1 MESTAQDVRDGGDVP
16 RPHIL
21 ILEDRQEDAELMVWA
36 LRRCGVHPTW
46 VRAEDAPGFIAALE
60 GRPDVILADYSL
72 PQFNALAALRLL
84 RERSFDVPFI
94 VVTGTLS
101 ESAAARVLEEGADDY
116 LFKDRLGRLG
126 PAVEQAMRSRRL
138 QDEKQSAERLASDSA
153 RQWQA
158 TFDAISH
165 PLFLLDC
172 ERTIVRCNAAG
183 EQLLGRC
190 ADVLGGQAPCSNV
203 RCEFDDPT
211 ECPMSRML
219 VSLRRETSEVSAGG
233 RWYSVSVDPIF
244 DNEHVLTGA
253 VHLMVDITERKRLEA
268 QLNQSQKLESLG
280 RLAGGIAHDFNNLLT
295 AIIANAELLSIKHGA
310 DRHLHDRLQIILETG
325 ERASRIA
332 RQLLAFSRRQVLDPV
347 RMDLNQMLLEIRKMI
362 PSLIGED
369 IRCDFQLGEQ
379 IAAVKADP
387 SQLEQVILNLVVNA
401 RDAMARG
408 GELTVTTTMEE
419 LDELYTHN
427 HPGTEPGRYVLL
439 SVADTGSGIP
449 LEVQGKIFEPFF
461 TTKGERGTGLG
472 LATVYGIVKQLGG
485 HVSFYTEQ
493 GIGTEFKVYLKAQAA
508 GAASNAGPAVQEISP
523 APRGTER
530 VLVVEDEPT
539 LREIAAAVLADLGY
553 QVSAAASAEEALAL
567 SFAPDA
573 RPNLLLTDV
582 VLSGMRGDEL
592 ASILRDRWPGLR
604 VILTS
609 GYSQERLL
617 HEMDSGQAPAFLH
630 KPFSASSLA
639 RRVREELDREE

>member
-1 MESTAQDVRDGGDVP
+1 
-16 RPHIL
+16 
-21 ILEDRQEDAELMVWA
+21 MVWA

-46 VRAEDAPGFIAALE
+46 VRAEDAPGFLAALE
-60 GRPDVILADYSL
+60 RRPDVILADYSL

-84 RERSFDVPFI
+84 RKRRFDIPFI
-94 VVTGTLS
+94 VVTGTLA
-101 ESAAARVLEEGADDY
+101 EQDAARILAEGADDY

-126 PAVEQAMRSRRL
+126 AAVEQAMRSRRL
-138 QDEKQSAERLASDSA
+138 QDEKRFAERSASDSA

-158 TFDAISH
+158 TVDAISD

-172 ERTIVRCNAAG
+172 ESTLVRCNSAG
-183 EQLLGRC
+183 EKLLGRSPE
-190 ADVLGGQAPCSNV
+190 ALAGQSPCSQV
-203 RCEFDDPT
+203 RCEFHDPA
-211 ECPMSRML
+211 ECPMRRML
-219 VSLRRETSEVSAGG
+219 GSLHRETSEVRAGE
-233 RWYSVSVDPIF
+233 RWYFVSVDPLF
-244 DNEHVLTGA
+244 DDEGILAGA
-253 VHLMVDITERKRLEA
+253 VHLMADITERKRLAA

-295 AIIANAELLSIKHGA
+295 AIIANAELLSMRHGE
-310 DRHLHDRLQIILETG
+310 DKHLHDRLQIILETG

-369 IRCDFQLGEQ
+369 IRCEFQLGEA
-379 IAAVKADP
+379 IAAIKADP
-387 SQLEQVILNLVVNA
+387 SQLEQVILNLIVNA
-401 RDAMARG
+401 RDAMPSG
-408 GELTVTTTMEE
+408 GELAVKTTMEE
-419 LDELYTHN
+419 LDELYAHR
-427 HPGTEPGRYVLL
+427 HPGTEAGRYVLL

-449 LEVQGKIFEPFF
+449 AEVQGKIFEPFF
-461 TTKGERGTGLG
+461 TTKGEKGTGLG

-485 HVSFYTEQ
+485 HVTFYTEQ
-493 GIGTEFKVYLKAQAA
+493 GIGTEFKIYLKALAPSAA
-508 GAASNAGPAVQEISP
+508 ACPGAADATHAPV
-523 APRGTER
+523 PRGTER
-530 VLVVEDEPT
+530 ILVVEDEPT

-553 QVSAAASAEEALAL
+553 EVVAAAHAEEALAL

-573 RPNLLLTDV
+573 RPHLLLSDV
-582 VLSGMRGDEL
+582 VLCGMRGDEL

-617 HEMDSGQAPAFLH
+617 HDGEAGRAAAFLH
-630 KPFSASSLA
+630 KPFSASALA
-639 RRVREELDREE
+639 RQVREVLDREP